1 MLRYFFLRNLKP
13 MKPKSAILLLIS
25 AVSAIELT
33 HEGSHESSAAEACE
47 GFACILDLD
56 RNGSTDLE

>member
-1 MLRYFFLRNLKP
+1 

-25 AVSAIELT
+25 AVSAIKLT
-33 HEGSHESSAAEACE
+33 HEDSHESPAADACE

-56 RNGSTDLE
+56 QNGQTDLE